1 MVAGARPEGRRVA
14 ILDCEGYFTGPGLAE
29 VLRAEGYEVTF
40 VTPYDV
46 VAPTCDQ
53 TLEGLRLRL
62 HLHALGI
69 ALRTGLTPT
78 EILDGG
84 VRVEDGVGRP
94 LEIEADATVL
104 VTQRLSDDAL
114 YLDLTADAEA
124 LAAAGID
131 GVYRIGDCVAPRLI
145 ADAIFDGHRLGREI
159 DGPDPAVALPYLRER
174 PLIPG

>member
-1 MVAGARPEGRRVA
+1 
-14 ILDCEGYFTGPGLAE
+14 
-29 VLRAEGYEVTF
+29 VTF

-69 ALRTGLTPT
+69 DLRTALTPT
-78 EILDGG
+78 EILPGG
-84 VRVEDGVGRP
+84 LRAVDGVGLP
-94 LEIEADATVL
+94 VEIEADATVL

-114 YLDLTADAEA
+114 YRELVSDPHA
-124 LAAAGID
+124 LAAAGIAA
-131 GVYRIGDCVAPRLI
+131 VYRVGDCVAPRLI

-159 DGPDPAVALPYLRER
+159 DGPDPAVARPYLRER
-174 PLIPG
+174 PLVSL

>member
-1 MVAGARPEGRRVA
+1 M
-14 ILDCEGYFTGPGLAE
+14 
-29 VLRAEGYEVTF
+29 
-40 VTPYDV
+40 
-46 VAPTCDQ
+46 
-53 TLEGLRLRL
+53 
-62 HLHALGI
+62 
-69 ALRTGLTPT
+69 
-78 EILDGG
+78 
-84 VRVEDGVGRP
+84 RVEDGVGRP